1 MAYTPHLRY
10 GGELYHYRT
19 KGSKNGVRR
28 YQNLD
33 GSLTAAGYAR
43 YGVDPNFF
51 KNAGRQVSNAANNV
65 RNWAT
70 GNPARKRA
78 EDASFNYFKKY
89 VDESNGNPASE
100 TARNEANN
108 AQMAKKLAELSMNT
122 NAYNAAKSYNDEAKR
137 RLKASDEAK
146 RLSNQVRR
154 EQRQDTRQAYNESLK
169 ADREYNRTLP
179 GMVNKAG
186 EKSIN
191 WMAKRVNDAKNTA
204 EKVSEATA
212 EPRKRAG
219 EWIQNR
225 VNDAK
230 TAVNKA
236 GSAAKDTI
244 DSAAKNIRN
253 ATTAYDT
260 EKKAKDANKNYYI
273 KAYKEKN
280 STNVEDTSKRNAANA
295 RNNHNLADYYRDSAG
310 NRSIFDL
317 KGRREDMQKA
327 MEADERGRQL
337 QKAADDDKRLS
348 NQVKREQRQDTHQ
361 AYNEALKADREYKEA
376 YSKSAKGRVENV
388 GNWLKDRANE
398 VGETA
403 KKAADAASKSWVT
416 NPAEFVKEA
425 TKVANKAGEKAGEAA
440 KNVKEWATGGNKA
453 RDEARINRGKSKDEL
468 NGLGDDGGYLQGIR
482 AKTLNKYGYTGKEV
496 REGAQRAADKS
507 RVLDKKARDAQN
519 KHDRSLA
526 GIIENAAGAAKGYTK
541 NMRKAISEH
550 GDGGWLKEAK
560 PKNIKD
566 WFTGES
572 YKRSA
577 DTKQRIADEGDEL
590 GRKSRE
596 FWKGLNGIKEQNY
609 LKEQYGPIKKQAKI
623 LNEQYENAPR
633 QKLKKAGEDIKDV
646 ANKAGKAISEG
657 ASNATKEAAKVANK
671 AGKAV
676 DDARKNAADFVGN
689 LFGRK
694 KKKK

>member
-33 GSLTAAGYAR
+33 GSLTAAGYAH

-51 KNAGRQVSNAANNV
+51 KNAGRQVTNTANNV

-89 VDESNGNPASE
+89 VNENNINPASRA
-100 TARNEANN
+100 ARDEANN
-108 AQMAKKLAELSMNT
+108 AQFNKKLADLSRNS
-122 NAYNAAKSYNDEAKR
+122 NAYNAAKSYDEEAKR
-137 RLKASDEAK
+137 RLRASDEAK
-146 RLSNQVRR
+146 RLNNQVRR
-154 EQRQDTRQAYNESLK
+154 EQRQDTRQAYNEALK

-179 GMVNKAG
+179 GMMNKAG

-191 WMAKRVNDAKNTA
+191 WMAERVNDAKNTA
-204 EKVSEATA
+204 EKVYEATA
-212 EPRKRAG
+212 EPRKQAG

-225 VNDAK
+225 VNDTKNAVNKAGSAAK
-230 TAVNKA
+230 NAVNKA
-236 GSAAKDTI
+236 GSAAKDII
-244 DSAAKNIRN
+244 DSTTKNIRN
-253 ATTAYDT
+253 AATAYDA
-260 EKKAKDANKNYYI
+260 EKKADDANKNYYI

-280 STNVEDTSKRNAANA
+280 STNVEDTSKYNAANA
-295 RNNHNLADYYRDSAG
+295 RYNHNLADYYRDSAG

-376 YSKSAKGRVENV
+376 YSKSAKGRVENI
-388 GNWLKDRANE
+388 GNWLKNRANE

-416 NPAEFVKEA
+416 NPVEFVKEA
-425 TKVANKAGEKAGEAA
+425 AKVANKAGEKAGE
-440 KNVKEWATGGNKA
+440 
-453 RDEARINRGKSKDEL
+453 
-468 NGLGDDGGYLQGIR
+468 
-482 AKTLNKYGYTGKEV
+482 
-496 REGAQRAADKS
+496 
-507 RVLDKKARDAQN
+507 
-519 KHDRSLA
+519 
-526 GIIENAAGAAKGYTK
+526 
-541 NMRKAISEH
+541 
-550 GDGGWLKEAK
+550 
-560 PKNIKD
+560 
-566 WFTGES
+566 
-572 YKRSA
+572 
-577 DTKQRIADEGDEL
+577 
-590 GRKSRE
+590 
-596 FWKGLNGIKEQNY
+596 
-609 LKEQYGPIKKQAKI
+609 
-623 LNEQYENAPR
+623 
-633 QKLKKAGEDIKDV
+633 DIKDT